1 MILVVAATN
10 RPGSKT
16 LVVAEAYTEQLKE
29 QTQEEV
35 ELLSMCDIQEGM
47 LHMDMYQADKQG
59 ALLRKAQDEF
69 FIPADKWV
77 IVSPEYNGGYPG
89 SVKLLI
95 DALSVRKAE
104 ETFHQ
109 KKVALVGVSSGRT
122 GNWLGM
128 NHLTAVLHYLKMHV
142 YFNKLAISHIE
153 QVVDENG
160 IIVQKKTSQF
170 IKNQIRGFL
179 LF

>member
-1 MILVVAATN
+1 MILIVAGTN

-16 LVVAEAYTEQLKE
+16 LVLANAYAEQLRQHTE
-29 QTQEEV
+29 EEV
-35 ELLSMCDIQEGM
+35 HLLSMHEIQDGM
-47 LHMDMYQADKQG
+47 LHMDMYEKDKQG
-59 ALLRKAQDEF
+59 VLLRRAQDEYF
-69 FIPADKWV
+69 VPADKWI
-77 IVSPEYNGGYPG
+77 IVSPEYNGSFPG
-89 SVKLLI
+89 SIKLLI

-104 ETFHQ
+104 ETFHH

-128 NHLTAVLHYLKMHV
+128 NHLTAVLNYLKMHV

-160 IIVQKKTSQF
+160 QIIREKTKHF
-170 IKNQIRGFL
+170 IDNQIKGFL
-179 LF
+179 SF